1 MAKRVIFPRP
11 HEWQFELKDLIR
23 GMSGGFLF
31 GIPLLYT
38 MEAWWIGSS
47 VEPPRMLLSLGI
59 AFVIAFLLN
68 RTDGFRQVRPDNS
81 FYAATDSL
89 EAIAIGTLCTGL
101 ILVLMR
107 EITLETSL
115 QESIGKI
122 VIEGIPFAIGVALAR
137 SILEEGTD
145 DSDESEGADELD
157 ESDDLADSEDS
168 EPDDGLPIELNS
180 TLSDV
185 GATLVGGVIIGFS
198 IAPTDEIPLLEV
210 AITPPWLLAMVV
222 ASLAISYAI
231 VFVAGFTAQTKRRQQ
246 KGLFQSPLSE
256 TVVSYLVS
264 LVTAMLML
272 LFFKNLGISD
282 PWTLWLKDSVILG
295 LPTAIG
301 GAAGR
306 LAI

>member
-11 HEWQFELKDLIR
+11 DEWQFELKDLIR

-81 FYAATDSL
+81 FYAATDSI

-101 ILVLMR
+101 ILVLLR

-137 SILEEGTD
+137 SILKEGIAE
-145 DSDESEGADELD
+145 SDESD
-157 ESDDLADSEDS
+157 ESDDADDTE
-168 EPDDGLPIELNS
+168 EPDADDGIPIELSS
-180 TLSDV
+180 TLSDI

-210 AITPPWLLAMVV
+210 AITPPWLLAMLV

-272 LFFKNLGISD
+272 LFFKNLGVSD

>member
-1 MAKRVIFPRP
+1 MTKRIIFPRRQ
-11 HEWQFELKDLIR
+11 EWQFELKDLIR

-101 ILVLMR
+101 ILFLLR

-115 QESIGKI
+115 QESLGKI
-122 VIEGIPFAIGVALAR
+122 VIEAIPFAIGVALAR

-145 DSDESEGADELD
+145 DAD
-157 ESDDLADSEDS
+157 ESD
-168 EPDDGLPIELNS
+168 EPDDTEESDSDDGFPIALNS
-180 TLSDV
+180 TLSDI

-210 AITPPWLLAMVV
+210 AITPPWLLALVV

-231 VFVAGFTAQTKRRQQ
+231 VFVAGFTAQTKRQQ
-246 KGLFQSPLSE
+246 QRGLFQSPLSE

-264 LVTAMLML
+264 LITAMLML
-272 LFFKNLGISD
+272 LFFKNLGPSD

>member
-1 MAKRVIFPRP
+1 MATRIIFPRP

-81 FYAATDSL
+81 LYAATDSL

-101 ILVLMR
+101 ILVLLR

-137 SILEEGTD
+137 SILEEGISETD
-145 DSDESEGADELD
+145 KIDEFD
-157 ESDDLADSEDS
+157 ESDDCEESEESD
-168 EPDDGLPIELNS
+168 PDDGIPIELSS
-180 TLSDV
+180 TLSDI

-210 AITPPWLLAMVV
+210 AITPPWLLAMLV

-272 LFFKNLGISD
+272 LFFKNLGASD

>member
-11 HEWQFELKDLIR
+11 DEWQFELKDLIR

-81 FYAATDSL
+81 FYAATDSI

-101 ILVLMR
+101 ILVLLR

-137 SILEEGTD
+137 SILKEGIAE
-145 DSDESEGADELD
+145 SDESD
-157 ESDDLADSEDS
+157 ESDNADDTE
-168 EPDDGLPIELNS
+168 EPDADDDIPIELSS
-180 TLSDV
+180 TLSDI

-210 AITPPWLLAMVV
+210 AITPPWLLAMLV

-272 LFFKNLGISD
+272 LFFKNLGVSD

>member
-1 MAKRVIFPRP
+1 MTKRIIFPHR
-11 HEWQFELKDLIR
+11 HEWQFELTDLVR

-47 VEPPRMLLSLGI
+47 VEPPRMLLSLAI

-68 RTDGFRQVRPDNS
+68 RTDGFRQMRPDDR
-81 FYAATDSL
+81 FHAATDSI
-89 EAIAIGTLCTGL
+89 EAIAIGTICTGL
-101 ILVLMR
+101 VLVLLR
-107 EITLETSL
+107 EINLETSL
-115 QESIGKI
+115 QESVGKI

-137 SILEEGTD
+137 SILEEGETDTD
-145 DSDESEGADELD
+145 DADGSDN
-157 ESDDLADSEDS
+157 SDDSEASNSSDN
-168 EPDDGLPIELNS
+168 GLPIELNS
-180 TLSDV
+180 TLSDI

-210 AITPPWLLAMVV
+210 AITPPWLLAMVI
-222 ASLAISYAI
+222 ASLAISYSI
-231 VFVAGFTAQTKRRQQ
+231 VFVAGFTAQTRRRQQ
-246 KGLFQSPLSE
+246 RGLFQSPISE

-264 LVTAMLML
+264 LVTALLML
-272 LFFKNLGISD
+272 LFFKNLDFGD
-282 PWTLWLKDSVILG
+282 PWTLWLKDSIILG